1 LTETKFLCAVKD
13 IGKKEFAMSGKAC
26 RTLKAVA
33 VIIAGLLP
41 AGIAIAQGGADSL
54 ESQLAAKYKVAKIGQ
69 DSSGIS
75 VTDPGTVLVIK
86 KGGILSVTSSNMVVI
101 PSYVKDGQVHSA
113 NGNAMA
119 GVSKLL
125 KWKNVSDP
133 TGSTTAET
141 KFLTI
146 GEKVYVS
153 KIEVNRK
160 DSKVSMAVIECDSC
174 NSVQDASQRKAQVV
188 FQFPKDY
195 LAGADGG
202 QVSDVISQ
210 VLEIQPEEA
219 AQPEQGQD
227 AQQGQQQAQQP
238 EAPAQP
244 PPTIQLGQTI
254 DEVKGLLGEPT
265 KVVNL
270 GVKQIYIY
278 KDMKVVFLRGK
289 VADVQ

>member
-1 LTETKFLCAVKD
+1 MNE
-13 IGKKEFAMSGKAC
+13 KAC
-26 RTLKAVA
+26 RTVKGVA
-33 VIIAGLLP
+33 VILLGLIP
-41 AGIAIAQGGADSL
+41 VAIANAQNGGADSL
-54 ESQLAAKYKVAKIGQ
+54 ESQLAAKYKVAKVGQ

-86 KGGILSVTSSNMVVI
+86 KGGILSVASTNMVVI

-113 NGNAMA
+113 NGNAMQ

-153 KIEVNRK
+153 KIDINRK
-160 DSKVSMAVIECDSC
+160 DSKVSMAIIECDSC

-202 QVSDVISQ
+202 QISDVISQ

-219 AQPEQGQD
+219 AQQDQPQD

-238 EAPAQP
+238 QQPESPAQP

-254 DEVKGLLGEPT
+254 DEVTNLLGTPT

-270 GVKQIYIY
+270 GVKQIHIY
-278 KDMKVVFLRGK
+278 KDMKVVFLRGR